1 MSKFFRRGKTRVY
14 FCTTITAPTG
24 PAAAEINAGTQLT
37 ANVNDMAGFSYTTN
51 QIPTPA
57 LDNPFT
63 PSIGGPQVTDDS
75 SITIYLDSASNPLR
89 TTLALGATGFIVW
102 VDYKASG
109 NIAAADKVD
118 VYPVT
123 VVGAPKRRSMGDD
136 PAVWECQFAIT
147 AVPNE
152 DVAAT

>member
-14 FCTTITAPTG
+14 FCTSISNPAAPT
-24 PAAAEINAGTQLT
+24 AAEINAGTNLS
-37 ANVNDMAGFSYTTN
+37 ANVNDMAGFSYSTN
-51 QIPTPA
+51 QLPTPA
-57 LDNPFT
+57 LDSAFT

-89 TTLALGATGFIVW
+89 TTLAVGAAGFIVW

-109 NIAAADKVD
+109 NIAASDKVD
-118 VYPVT
+118 VYAVT

-136 PAVWECQFAIT
+136 PAVWECQFSIT

-152 DVAAT
+152 DVTVA